1 MLHHNKYFYHSFSL
15 GSLHVLHKLDV
26 PFQMFEG
33 LDFASI
39 LLEQQAIVGLDCLS
53 DFSQNVP
60 DCSCILACV
69 LLCLLMN
76 LYKEVKITEDT
87 LHFKNEK
94 VEGFKWKTVE
104 NCGKP

>member
-1 MLHHNKYFYHSFSL
+1 M
-15 GSLHVLHKLDV
+15 HVLHKLDV

-39 LLEQQAIVGLDCLS
+39 LLGQQAIVGLDCLS

-60 DCSCILACV
+60 DCSCILAYV

-94 VEGFKWKTVE
+94 VEGLNGKLE
-104 NCGKP
+104 NYSP